1 MIEKNLASALAYY
14 KSMSEKNISEL
25 EQYLHPDVQLISPL
39 ATITGAQAVLEASK
53 GFVQIFKTLTI
64 RTQFNS
70 QNQVMLVMDLD
81 CPAPIGIFRT
91 AVMMTFAGN
100 LIARNELF
108 YDARPLEKYREEIF
122 SRGN

>member
-1 MIEKNLASALAYY
+1 MSEKNLASALAYY
-14 KSMSEKNISEL
+14 KSMSEKNVSEL
-25 EQYLHPDVQLISPL
+25 EQYLHQDVQLISPL
-39 ATITGAQAVLEASK
+39 ATIIGAQAVVEASK

-64 RTQFNS
+64 RAQFSS

-91 AVMMTFAGN
+91 AVMMTFTDN
-100 LIARNELF
+100 LITRNELF

-122 SRGN
+122 SRGT